1 MSLRPQAIE
10 PVPQLTARIARAAFP
25 KGNLYLQMRDELG
38 ALYTDEDFAA
48 LYPHRG
54 KPALEPWRL
63 ALVTVM
69 QFVENLSDRQAAE
82 AVRARIDWKYALSLA
97 LDDPG
102 FDFSLL
108 SEFRQRLVAGDA
120 EHLLLDRLLDLF
132 RDKKL
137 LKARGRQRT
146 DSTHVLAAVR
156 AMNRLELVTETLRA
170 ALNAVATVAPD
181 WLRSVAPADWY
192 ARYSLRAEQWRL
204 PKGEKARQEFAE
216 AVGGD
221 GFLLLS
227 LLDTHTPE
235 LKTLARVQTLRQ
247 MWERHFARSEVG
259 GVQLREEKD
268 MTRAA
273 EAISSPYD
281 TDARYSN
288 KDKLHW
294 TGYKVP
300 LTETCEPELP
310 HLITQVHTTVATTQD
325 VSCTAAIQQA
335 LADKGLLPNRH
346 LVDTGYVD
354 ADLLVSSREQ
364 HQIELFGPPRDS
376 NTWQEREGGYTP
388 SHFRVDWQKQQVT
401 CPQGKVS
408 RSWQAT
414 TTKRYAQPVVMVRFG
429 QRDCLECAH
438 RAQCVRSEGGR
449 SRALLLREQAQH
461 EALQQMRT
469 EMTSAQGRQEY
480 QKRAGVEG
488 TLSQGIRRCDLRQAR
503 YWGLPKTHL
512 QQIAS
517 AAGLNVL
524 RATDYLRAKPTAQTR
539 ISRFARLVA

>member
-1 MSLRPQAIE
+1 MSLRPHTIE
-10 PVPQLTARIARAAFP
+10 PVPELTARIARAAFP

-38 ALYTDEDFAA
+38 TLYTDQDFAA
-48 LYPHRG
+48 LYPRRG
-54 KPALEPWRL
+54 KPALQPWRL

-108 SEFRQRLVAGDA
+108 SEFRERLVAGNA
-120 EHLLLDRLLDLF
+120 EQLLLDRLLDLF

-146 DSTHVLAAVR
+146 DSTHVLAAIR

-170 ALNAVATVAPD
+170 TLNEVATVAPD
-181 WLRSVAPADWY
+181 WLRSIAPADWY

-204 PKGEKARQEFAE
+204 PKGEKARQEFGQTVAQ
-216 AVGGD
+216 D

-227 LLDTHTPE
+227 LLDTHKPQ
-235 LKTLARVQTLRQ
+235 LKTLAKVQTLIHV
-247 MWERHFARSEVG
+247 WERHFARSEVG
-259 GVQLREEKD
+259 GVQLREEKT

-281 TDARYSN
+281 TQARYSN

-294 TGYKVP
+294 TGYKVH
-300 LTETCEPELP
+300 LTETCEADLP

-325 VSCTAAIQQA
+325 VSCTAEIQQA
-335 LADKGLLPNRH
+335 LADKELLPSRH

-354 ADLLVSSREQ
+354 ADLLVSSQ
-364 HQIELFGPPRDS
+364 KLHQIKLFGPPRDG
-376 NTWQEREGGYTP
+376 NTWQAREGGYTP
-388 SHFRVDWQKQQVT
+388 SQFAVDWQKQQVT

-414 TTKRYAQPVVMVRFG
+414 KTKRYAQPVVMVRFG
-429 QRDCLECAH
+429 QRDCLDCQH
-438 RAQCVRSEGGR
+438 RAKCVRSAGGR
-449 SRALLLREQAQH
+449 SRALLLREQTQH
-461 EALQQMRT
+461 EALQQMRSQIT
-469 EMTSAQGRQEY
+469 QEQGRQEY
-480 QKRAGVEG
+480 QQRAGIEG

-503 YWGLPKTHL
+503 YWGLPKTRLQHL
-512 QQIAS
+512 AT

-524 RATDYLRAKPTAQTR
+524 RATDYLRAKPTMQTR
-539 ISRFARLVA
+539 ISRFARLAA